1 MLPASPSMLAQAST
15 PLAQRLTADWEVR
28 TELSRALTYAVD
40 IKRSRKLLS
49 ASMKRVKDAV
59 EAWARDEAPAGTKV
73 NVELLHSALRE
84 LQLDPENNRRF
95 LAVGV
100 AEVFPSTQRCG
111 HPTLRKVSTSKPT
124 GRNGPD
130 YTANSPCCRATV

>member
-1 MLPASPSMLAQAST
+1 MLPASPSMRTPLAQAST

-73 NVELLHSALRE
+73 NVELLVTPPQSNA
-84 LQLDPENNRRF
+84 
-95 LAVGV
+95 
-100 AEVFPSTQRCG
+100 
-111 HPTLRKVSTSKPT
+111 
-124 GRNGPD
+124 
-130 YTANSPCCRATV
+130 AT